1 MYTNDFYIQ
10 GFTSAK
16 KTIHELVDSIDNQ
29 TFNTPPA
36 EDKWCIGEIISHL
49 IKTSTEYLAV
59 LENKILGD
67 TSELKKGNGPY
78 KHPFHLRWFIKIVSP
93 EYKKAMPTIPPF
105 EPKEIKDLNKS
116 ELLSEFDAIQ
126 DRYLKLL
133 DKATKD
139 NLHLGK
145 IKVGNP
151 IYPLIKMSLS
161 ACFAVNE
168 AHQRRHFQQIEEIL
182 AQS

>member
-78 KHPFHLRWFIKIVSP
+78 KHPFHLRWFIKVVSP

-116 ELLSEFDAIQ
+116 ELLSEFDVIQ

-139 NLHLGK
+139 SLHLGK